1 MNAKGPTLA
10 FSLPSRPRRKNSRI
24 VAPSPPASTKPA
36 PSAPAATIGR
46 RARSLPVTSV
56 ASPRP
61 ARRSSAAAA
70 SWSRSLAIARRTSCG
85 ERVLAR
91 AIALQCLRGQT
102 RLGNCLLRH
111 RRHASLHS
119 GQPDERE
126 NRRNEHEPAAD
137 GAPNGGQGL
146 GSASRLWALAELRPA
161 RRDDVRAGL
170 EVCPC
175 LALRTGDDQ
184 AWLHPAEKHRV
195 FGQRLRELRGQPA

>member
-126 NRRNEHEPAAD
+126 NRLNEHEPAAD
-137 GAPNGGQGL
+137 DEQREPG
-146 GSASRLWALAELRPA
+146 
-161 RRDDVRAGL
+161 RDDERKRRSRGS
-170 EVCPC
+170 EREPERQEEEDPC
-175 LALRTGDDQ
+175 SGKSAD
-184 AWLHPAEKHRV
+184 P
-195 FGQRLRELRGQPA
+195 